1 MGKAHLVLLRHGQ
14 SQWNLENRFTGWA
27 DPNLTDVGFKEAI
40 QAGEKIK
47 GLQLEFDCA
56 YTSVLKRAILTLWEV
71 LKVNELEWLT
81 VKRDYR
87 LNERHY
93 GALTGLNKKE
103 TAAKY
108 GDDQVFTWRRSFD
121 TPPPLLDSQD
131 KRHPAF
137 DPRYNKLDET
147 VPLPAGESLKDCLER
162 FLPLWKNQISKDLM
176 NSKNLLI
183 VAHGNSLR
191 ALMLELEK
199 ISPEEITKVEL
210 ETGVPVHYE
219 LDTTSL
225 AVLKKTVL

>member
-1 MGKAHLVLLRHGQ
+1 MKTTHLVLLRHGQ

-27 DPNLTDVGFKEAI
+27 DPNLTELGYKEAL

-47 GLQLEFDCA
+47 NLNLEFDAA
-56 YTSVLKRAILTLWEV
+56 YTSVLKRAIHTLWEV
-71 LKVNELEWLT
+71 LKANDLEWLP
-81 VKRDYR
+81 VFRDYR

-103 TAAKY
+103 TADKY
-108 GDDQVFTWRRSFD
+108 GEDQVFTWRRSYD
-121 TPPPLLDSQD
+121 TPPPLLDTDD
-131 KRHPAF
+131 KRHPSF
-137 DPRYNKLDET
+137 DLRYKKLNKLA
-147 VPLPAGESLKDCLER
+147 LPGGESLKDCLNR
-162 FLPLWKNQISKDLM
+162 FLPLWNETISKELKE
-176 NSKNLLI
+176 SKNLVI

-219 LDTTSL
+219 LDPSSL
-225 AVLKKTVL
+225 AVLKKTIL